1 MTTNLCDIQSGQRVI
16 IFGQKRRRK
25 KKIQKN
31 PKKMKKMKNFL
42 IFFFVYKTEKKLKRD
57 CLQTSPG

>member
-1 MTTNLCDIQSGQRVI
+1 VAINSRYIQSGQKVI
-16 IFGQKRRRK
+16 IVGQKRRRK

-31 PKKMKKMKNFL
+31 PKKMKKMKIFL